1 MLNFDDQ
8 TKWVT
13 VKNVPVLDE
22 HSMTNEQGQEI
33 AYVDRQAL
41 EEIAANNNRRVME
54 TGDPAPLI
62 LGHTSDDPKAEEKP
76 VVGYAV
82 NYRVAPFKNGRHAIY
97 VDYKI
102 RRDRAN
108 VVDEYPRRSVELWYN
123 KKELDPIA
131 LLGGTTPERDLGVV
145 IRHARLKNVALL
157 GGTTPARDL
166 GVSVH
171 YDRRSQGTVLR
182 YAMEVDDMA
191 GENCAPSVR
200 GAKAMMNPAKYEAG
214 CMPDDDDFPGDE
226 TESDAGD
233 AGGGDE
239 DPVVA
244 KVLASKQFQ
253 DLASK
258 VNQIFDLITS
268 EEGGGDE
275 GVPPGGDPGMG
286 GPPGDGMEPPPG
298 PDAGGPPGG
307 GMPPGGGPDEEEAR
321 GMHGDGPVRFDDD
334 GPDMYAMGA
343 GGFGGPGSTTIPTF
357 GGGTK
362 GTRYSRNGS
371 QPMSGQQPRGQRPD
385 PEVVRLQRQV
395 RELSI
400 KNARAEAR
408 ELVNQCI
415 AEGVVIPDPDQE
427 AAALASLPEKDRDYF
442 VNNVIRAKY
451 ARRDADIGSPL
462 PHGGVARFSRTDAA
476 GSGLPGASPAEDQ
489 NDFTPANAAEATMF
503 ADAQIKM
510 GLPAA
515 IKFMRSRGRR

>member
-1 MLNFDDQ
+1 MLNFDDP

-22 HSMTNEQGQEI
+22 HSMTNENGQEI
-33 AYVDRQAL
+33 AYVDRGIL
-41 EEIAANNNRRVME
+41 EEIAANNNRRVTD

-76 VVGYAV
+76 IVGYAV

-102 RRDRAN
+102 RRDKAH
-108 VVDEYPRRSVELWYN
+108 VVDDFPRRSVELWYG
-123 KKELDPIA
+123 KRELDPIA

-157 GGTTPARDL
+157 GGSTPARDL
-166 GVSVH
+166 GVSVR
-171 YDRRSQGTVLR
+171 YDRRSQGTVIR
-182 YAMEVDDMA
+182 YAMEADMA

-214 CMPDDDDFPGDE
+214 CMPDDDFPGDE

-268 EEGGGDE
+268 EEGGEEDGM
-275 GVPPGGDPGMG
+275 GAPPPGGG
-286 GPPGDGMEPPPG
+286 GDGMAPPPG
-298 PDAGGPPGG
+298 MDAGGPPGGGMPPG

-321 GMHGDGPVRFDDD
+321 GMHGEGPVKFDD
-334 GPDMYAMGA
+334 GPEMYAMGS
-343 GGFGGPGSTTIPTF
+343 GFGGPGSTTIPTF
-357 GGGTK
+357 GGGTT

-371 QPMSGQQPRGQRPD
+371 QPMAGQQRGQSAQPD
-385 PEVVRLQRQV
+385 PEVIRLQRQV

-408 ELVNQCI
+408 ELVSQCL
-415 AEGVVIPDPDQE
+415 AEGVIIPDPEQE
-427 AAALASLPEKDRDYF
+427 ALILASLPEKDRVAF
-442 VNNVIRAKY
+442 VNNTIRAKY
-451 ARRDADIGSPL
+451 ARRESEIGLPM
-462 PHGGVARFSRTDAA
+462 PHGGVARFARPDAA
-476 GSGLPGASPAEDQ
+476 GTGLPGASPADDQ

-510 GLPAA
+510 GLAAA
-515 IKFMRSRGRR
+515 IKFMRSRSRR

>member
-1 MLNFDDQ
+1 MLNFDDAN
-8 TKWVT
+8 KWVT

-145 IRHARLKNVALL
+145 IRHARLKGVALL

-166 GVSVH
+166 GVSVR
-171 YDRRSQGTVLR
+171 YDRKSQGTVIR
-182 YAMEVDDMA
+182 YAMEADDMA
-191 GENCAPSVR
+191 GSNCAPSAR

-214 CMPDDDDFPGDE
+214 VGEDDEGLDDLPGGAVDSDE
-226 TESDAGD
+226 GD

-268 EEGGGDE
+268 EDGGEDE
-275 GVPPGGDPGMG
+275 GMGDPPPGGD
-286 GPPGDGMEPPPG
+286 DGMAPPPG
-298 PDAGGPPGG
+298 MDGGGPLGC
-307 GMPPGGGPDEEEAR
+307 GMPPGAMGEQDAR
-321 GMHGDGPVRFDDD
+321 GMHGEGPVKFEDD
-334 GPDMYAMGA
+334 GPEMYAMGA
-343 GGFGGPGSTTIPTF
+343 SGFGGPGSTTIPTF

-371 QPMSGQQPRGQRPD
+371 QPMAGQQRGQSAQPD
-385 PEVVRLQRQV
+385 PEVIRLQRQV
-395 RELSI
+395 KELSI

-415 AEGVVIPDPDQE
+415 AEGVVIPDPEQE

-451 ARRDADIGSPL
+451 ARKDADIGSPL
-462 PHGGVARFSRTDAA
+462 AHGGLARFARTDAA

-515 IKFMRSRGRR
+515 IKFMRSRSRR